1 MQTVK
6 QISWILA
13 IALLFLGACEQKS
26 DQATKESETPSKKT
40 DVTDDSSAGSLA
52 LDNSLAE
59 AYPVGLSVAAY
70 STDTSDSSEISSAG
84 SLAIDDDA
92 SLALLEIFRPS
103 LCPATGTK
111 PAGCLEPC
119 IGGATT
125 NCILTCP
132 QSNPPQGCLNQCPAN
147 NPPERCYYP
156 PGATPADSTTVNS
169 TTQQVQQPSGGGDQ
183 NMLCNDDPDL
193 GLQSQLGAQKG
204 GTSILSGSKLDRAP
218 KQVLKNVN
226 ERLRGKADCV
236 SDDFEDS
243 IKLIK
248 EYGLTENIT
257 GESCY
262 GPDWAITKK
271 NFGDTDDVCMV
282 GFVRN
287 EAAKMNAYVTFSQRM
302 VEAMI
307 CQAGVNGLAK
317 EEIPEGKKLDL
328 GSSLS
333 QSINI
338 ANMTI
343 KSATLARDTNARG
356 RKIYHSKAVVSI
368 IGRDPSGQ
376 NFSFDLDLGLSH
388 SPGVKG
394 NDSYDGVLSIS
405 HLMPQDGTNPQ
416 GKKSMSLSYARAE
429 SKNGARVIYD
439 LRSGQFHKDLKPYN
453 AKGEINF
460 NVNAN
465 FAGTAGS
472 SGYGAM
478 QSPAGSTGS
487 GNYLAQRM
495 KHVHFDG
502 YPDLGAHRMSY
513 WVNFGEQYYE
523 TSRGFVFETKIENG
537 EIRGCGIVGATAEST
552 DQESS
557 RISIRRA
564 QKEKLE
570 LKPKAF
576 WRPFMCT
583 ESLKTGPGVW
593 QQCFK
598 RNANGAYVLDTERT
612 TDVTKGFDFIQIDR
626 ARVRPPVRIEDNKQV
641 QGVFRKAD

>member
-1 MQTVK
+1 MRTSTR
-6 QISWILA
+6 ISWIVLA
-13 IALLFLGACEQKS
+13 AQIFLFACEKKS
-26 DQATKESETPSKKT
+26 DQEANEAKNAEKKT
-40 DVTDDSSAGSLA
+40 EETDDSSAGSLA

-70 STDTSDSSEISSAG
+70 STDTSDSSEISSTG
-84 SLAIDDDA
+84 SLAIDEDA
-92 SLALLEIFRPS
+92 SLALLEIYRPS

-119 IGGATT
+119 MNGATS

-132 QSNPPQGCLNQCPAN
+132 QTNPPAGCLNQCPTSN
-147 NPPERCYYP
+147 LPERCYYP
-156 PGATPADSTTVNS
+156 PGAAPAGGTT
-169 TTQQVQQPSGGGDQ
+169 TTTATSGTNFQPAGGS
-183 NMLCNDDPDL
+183 CNDDPEA
-193 GLQSQLGAQKG
+193 GLDAQLGATKG

-218 KQVLKNVN
+218 KLVLKDVN

-236 SDDFEDS
+236 SNDLEDS
-243 IKLIK
+243 IKLIQQ
-248 EYGLTENIT
+248 YGLTENVT

-317 EEIPEGKKLDL
+317 TEIPEGKKLDL

-333 QSINI
+333 QSISV

-343 KSATLARDTNARG
+343 KSATLTRETNASG
-356 RKIYHSKAVVSI
+356 RKIYQSRAVVSI
-368 IGRDPSGQ
+368 IGRDPNGQ
-376 NFSFDLDLGLSH
+376 NFSFDLELGLSH

-394 NDSYDGVLSIS
+394 NDSYDGVLSVS
-405 HLMPQDGTNPQ
+405 HLMPVDGTKPQ
-416 GKKSMSLSYARAE
+416 SKKFMSLSYARAE
-429 SKNGARVIYD
+429 STKGARVIYD
-439 LRSGQFHKDLKPYN
+439 LRSGQFHKDLKPLN

-460 NVNAN
+460 NVNAS
-465 FAGTAGS
+465 FAGTAGTN
-472 SGYGAM
+472 GYGAI
-478 QSPAGSTGS
+478 QSPTGSTAS
-487 GNYLAQRM
+487 GNDLAQRM

-537 EIRGCGIVGATAEST
+537 EIRGCGIVGATAQST
-552 DQESS
+552 DPESD

-564 QKEKLE
+564 QKEKLD

-583 ESLKTGPGVW
+583 ESLKTGAGVW

-612 TDVTKGFDFIQIDR
+612 TDVTNGFDFVQIGNT
-626 ARVRPPVRIEDNKQV
+626 RVRPPVRIEDNKQV
-641 QGVFRKAD
+641 KEVFRRGD